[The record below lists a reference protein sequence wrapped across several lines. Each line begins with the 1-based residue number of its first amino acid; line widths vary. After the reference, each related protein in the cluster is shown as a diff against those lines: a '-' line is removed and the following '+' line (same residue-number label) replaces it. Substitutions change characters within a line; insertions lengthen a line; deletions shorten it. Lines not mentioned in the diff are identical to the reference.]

1 MTASQDTTSAQR
13 SANDRTTIA
22 PAVLVSIARQTAL
35 AVPGVA
41 GMAPVPG
48 GVNRL
53 FRRGIGEGVRIAVED
68 GRASLDLYLVL
79 GRDSNV
85 RQVGR
90 AVQAEVARAF
100 QEMVGIPVDVVNVH
114 IEDIDFGPPVA

>member
-1 MTASQDTTSAQR
+1 MTPAPERTGEEHA
-13 SANDRTTIA
+13 DRTTIA

-41 GMAPVPG
+41 GLAPVPG
-48 GVNRL
+48 GVNRW
-53 FRRGIGEGVRIAVED
+53 FRRGLGDGVRIDVEG
-68 GRASLDLYLVL
+68 GRARVDLYLVF

-90 AVQAEVARAF
+90 AVQTEVARAF
-100 QEMVGIPVDVVNVH
+100 QEMVGMPVDGVNVH
-114 IEDIDFGPPVA
+114 IEDIDFSSPVP